1 MIVDG
6 HSNFSRSGRK
16 KIRYDFVKKP
26 EVALL
31 LFKKL
36 STTLNIFFQKYIITS
51 INFCDL

>member
-1 MIVDG
+1 MVTAILVVVVG
-6 HSNFSRSGRK
+6 K

-36 STTLNIFFQKYIITS
+36 STTLNFFFQKYIITS